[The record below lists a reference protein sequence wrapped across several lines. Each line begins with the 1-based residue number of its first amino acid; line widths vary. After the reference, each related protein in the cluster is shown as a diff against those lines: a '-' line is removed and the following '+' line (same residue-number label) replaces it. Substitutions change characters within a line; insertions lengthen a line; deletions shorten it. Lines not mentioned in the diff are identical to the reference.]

1 MHVSMSTWNRER
13 LEPVLK
19 NVFLFLFLKSVLESK
34 NRKSFF
40 VVFSQKKKKKK
51 GGLAYCFK
59 KQILKT
65 ENGALGVY

>member
-1 MHVSMSTWNRER
+1 
-13 LEPVLK
+13 
-19 NVFLFLFLKSVLESK
+19 VFLFLFLKSVLESK

-51 GGLAYCFK
+51 RGFGKFLK